1 MTIHDAKGLEFP
13 VVFVVG
19 LEEKI
24 FPNAMAAG
32 SRRELEEERRLL
44 YVAITRAERFCYLTN
59 AKNRYH
65 FGKPQFNNPSR
76 FLKDIDPAYIDTEN
90 LPFGGIGN
98 RMPWDEPAKDSR
110 WQNANPVATQFKA
123 DPRPKIT
130 APRMPERAVNP
141 LSERTKQRLIS
152 EGGNFKRLSAAI
164 SNGGRQTETSTLS
177 AGVGGNSVQS
187 SAGSSATFGTV
198 SASQLSVGATIEHLH
213 FGIGVVEAIEGS
225 GENTKATVTF
235 RNAGR
240 KQLLLK
246 FAKFKVL

>member
-1 MTIHDAKGLEFP
+1 M
-13 VVFVVG
+13 
-19 LEEKI
+19 
-24 FPNAMAAG
+24 
-32 SRRELEEERRLL
+32 
-44 YVAITRAERFCYLTN
+44 
-59 AKNRYH
+59 
-65 FGKPQFNNPSR
+65 QFNDPSR
-76 FLKDIDPAYIDTEN
+76 FLKDIDPAYIDAEN

-98 RMPWDEPAKDSR
+98 RMPWDEPAKGSR

-177 AGVGGNSVQS
+177 AGIGGNSVQS
-187 SAGSSATFGTV
+187 PTGSSTTFGTV
-198 SASQLSVGATIEHLH
+198 SASQLSVGATIEHLR